1 MGYALGVDLGTTYSA
16 AAVAESGRVEI
27 FGLGTV
33 APAIPSV
40 VVLREDG
47 EVLVGEAA
55 DRRAVNEPTRTAR
68 EFKRRLGDPAPLVLG
83 GTPYGAESLMAHLL
97 RAIVEAVRERQGT
110 RPEHVVVTHPASYGP
125 YKKELLVEMTRLAD
139 VGRVDFLTEPE
150 AAAINYAEQD
160 RLEVGQI
167 VAVYDFGGG
176 TFDAAVLRK
185 TPDGFEILGQP
196 EGMERLGGIDFDQAI
211 FAYVDDVLGGQVS
224 ETDTADP
231 MARAALARLR
241 AEVRL
246 AKESLSTDTDATI
259 PVMLPHLQTQ
269 VRLTRSEFEAMIR
282 PRLAETVAA
291 LERAVRSAGI
301 AMEAVARILLVGG
314 SSRIPLV
321 AESVSEA
328 TGRPIAVDAHPKF
341 AIALGAARYG
351 MALLFAVQAEGASPA
366 AASEARPIRAA
377 PRSATHVQALEAVA
391 HEPQLPQR
399 AERATGRRRT
409 GLPIGIRVGL
419 PVGLVA
425 TALSAAILGGAIIAL
440 APAGA
445 PGVSPVVPGTSPGGS
460 AARPGGVGLAS
471 QGPGMSPQS
480 TPAVGP
486 SGAPEASP
494 SPRPQASTGPLPSSE
509 GLIATFAGGT
519 APGNGGDGAPAVAAQ
534 LGLAG
539 GVAVGP
545 DGAVYIADAQ
555 NGAVRVVRD
564 GVIDTLVGGLS
575 LPADIEV
582 APDGTVYVA
591 DMGNHRVV
599 AIDQGGTIR
608 VVAGGYESS
617 YGFGGDGGPATEA
630 LLYQPEGIALHP
642 DGSLYI
648 ADSGNN
654 RVRRVDPQGIITT
667 VAGVNSYGSLGDGGP
682 ATLAQLAHPADI
694 EIDGAGNIFIADRD
708 NNKIRRVDPT
718 GIITLY
724 AGTETDRFEGPA
736 DGAIAVD
743 APFYGVSELAVD
755 RAGSLYANPVR
766 TVVRIDRAGRVDH
779 VAGGGSQDIDGLPP
793 NQVAFGGGIGGIAVD
808 LSTGTLYIA
817 NGPRVRLLTGL
828 ATSP

>member
-1 MGYALGVDLGTTYSA
+1 M
-16 AAVAESGRVEI
+16 
-27 FGLGTV
+27 
-33 APAIPSV
+33 
-40 VVLREDG
+40 LREDG

-97 RAIVEAVRERQGT
+97 RAMVEAVRERQGT
-110 RPEHVVVTHPASYGP
+110 RPERVVVTHPANYGP

-160 RLEVGQI
+160 RLEVGEI

-185 TPDGFEILGQP
+185 MADGFEILGQP

-321 AESVSEA
+321 ADLVGQA

-351 MALLFAVQAEGASPA
+351 MALLAAIEAEAGTASAAADGSPGRAAATSTGTTVRAGRRVADESGASLQAEHGSRRPSISRPIGLAAAALVTVVFGGVLALALAGGPGPSPA
-366 AASEARPIRAA
+366 
-377 PRSATHVQALEAVA
+377 
-391 HEPQLPQR
+391 
-399 AERATGRRRT
+399 
-409 GLPIGIRVGL
+409 
-419 PVGLVA
+419 
-425 TALSAAILGGAIIAL
+425 
-440 APAGA
+440 
-445 PGVSPVVPGTSPGGS
+445 VPGASPGGS
-460 AARPGGVGLAS
+460 GTFVGNAGRAS
-471 QGPGMSPQS
+471 QEPGMSPQS
-480 TPAVGP
+480 TPVGSP
-486 SGAPEASP
+486 SGGPEASP
-494 SPRPQASTGPLPSSE
+494 SPRPQASTGPLPSSA
-509 GLIATFAGGT
+509 GLVATFAGGT
-519 APGNGGDGAPAVAAQ
+519 APGNGGDGGPAVAAQ

-564 GVIDTLVGGLS
+564 GVIDTLAGGLS

-582 APDGTVYVA
+582 AADGTVYVA
-591 DMGNHRVV
+591 EMGNHRVV

-648 ADSGNN
+648 ADTGNN
-654 RVRRVDPQGIITT
+654 RLRRVDLQGVITT

-694 EIDGAGNIFIADRD
+694 EIDGAGNVFIADRD

-736 DGAIAVD
+736 DGAMAVES
-743 APFYGVSELAVD
+743 PFYGVSELAVD
-755 RAGSLYANPVR
+755 RVGNLYANPVR
-766 TVVRIDRAGRVDH
+766 TIVRIDRAGWVDH
-779 VAGGGSQDIDGLPP
+779 VAGGGSQDVDGLPP
-793 NQVAFGGGIGGIAVD
+793 EQVAFGGGIGGIAVD
-808 LSTGTLYIA
+808 PSTGTLYIA
-817 NGPRVRLLTGL
+817 NGPRVRLLMGL
-828 ATSP
+828 ATNP